1 MVKNIQTK
9 IILIFFVI
17 GIVIILGMGFFFN
30 NIINQTI
37 LEIGSGEFS
46 SMSDFVQL
54 LNVEQAQTKILILS
68 AILVFCCIMILM
80 GVFVLKVIINPI
92 NNLIKNAEK
101 IANGENVEL
110 ITVKNTRRNKKLKKK
125 KRRKDTE
132 IDTLTNVIELMT
144 GELKQNLTEVNRQK
158 REIETILL
166 HMTDGI
172 IAFNVSGAVTHINLA
187 AKKLLEIDDE
197 DNTFSKIFKK
207 VDLDINMETIMY
219 LENWTASEQRVTI
232 GDKTVNIFFAPYKD
246 ENNLSSGI
254 IAVVQ
259 DITEHVKLD
268 NMRKEF
274 VANVSHELKTP
285 ITSIIGY
292 ADTLQ
297 DGDYD
302 KETQDKFLEVISSE
316 GNRMSNLVSDLLTLS
331 RYDTNRAVR
340 DITEFDLGEVAKKC
354 QEKLA
359 IEICK
364 KEQNVEC
371 YVTADVPPIKADKN
385 GIERVILNVLSN
397 AIKYTPEKGDI
408 KIYVGFVYNDAYIKV
423 IDNGI
428 GIPEE
433 DLGRVFERF
442 YRVDKA
448 RTRELGGTGLGLS
461 IAKEI
466 ISQNNGSIDIKSILG
481 KGTEVVIRI
490 PVEKRNIDK
499 EDDSKKLETKERI
512 QKHE

>member
-9 IILIFFVI
+9 IILMFFMV
-17 GIVIILGMGFFFN
+17 GIVIILGLGFFFTD
-30 NIINQTI
+30 IINQAKVACI
-37 LEIGSGEFS
+37 SQEINTTSE
-46 SMSDFVQL
+46 FVQL
-54 LNVEQAQTKILILS
+54 LNAGQAQTKILILG
-68 AILVFCCIMILM
+68 AILVFSCIMILM
-80 GVFVLKVIINPI
+80 GVFVIKVIIKPI

-110 ITVKNTRRNKKLKKK
+110 ITIKNVKRKAK
-125 KRRKDTE
+125 KRKRKNTE
-132 IDTLTNVIELMT
+132 IDSLTNVIEIMT

-172 IAFNVSGAVTHINLA
+172 IAFNANGNVTHINPA
-187 AKKLLEIDDE
+187 AKNLLEIKDE
-197 DNTFSKIFKK
+197 DNTFEKIFNK
-207 VDLDINMETIMY
+207 VNLDINMETIMY
-219 LENWTASEQRVTI
+219 LENWTASEQRVSI

-246 ENNLSSGI
+246 ENKVSSGI
-254 IAVVQ
+254 IAVIQ

-268 NMRKEF
+268 DMRKEF

-292 ADTLQ
+292 ADTLA
-297 DGDYD
+297 DGEYD
-302 KETQDKFLEVISSE
+302 KETQDKFLGVISSE
-316 GNRMSNLVSDLLTLS
+316 GNRMANLVSDLLTLS
-331 RYDTNRAVR
+331 RYDTNRVVR
-340 DITEFDLGEVAKKC
+340 EVKEFDLGELAKEC
-354 QEKLA
+354 EEKLA
-359 IEICK
+359 IEAEK
-364 KEQNVEC
+364 KEQKLEC
-371 YVTADVPPIKADKN
+371 YVTADVPPVKADKS

-397 AIKYTPEKGDI
+397 SIKYTPEKGEI
-408 KIYVGFVYNDAYIKV
+408 KIYVGFVYNDAYIKI

-448 RTRELGGTGLGLS
+448 RTREMGGTGLGLS

-466 ISQNNGSIDIKSILG
+466 IEQNNGSIDIKSVFG

-490 PVEKRNIDK
+490 PVEKRS
-499 EDDSKKLETKERI
+499 EKKKDVEPEENKG
-512 QKHE
+512 KD